1 MISEAMKT
9 TIKTLFEK
17 GYNKSQISRML
28 QIDRKTVRAKLK
40 ESDEELPQKKTRPTI
55 LNPYKEYIQ
64 IEVNKDIQAKRI
76 FEDLVRDYD
85 YQGSYDTVKKYI
97 HSIREK
103 KSKVYMVL
111 NTQPGEEAQVD
122 FGYIGLLNING
133 KKKKAWIFVMT
144 LSYSRYMYVQIVLD
158 QKVQT
163 FINCHKNA
171 FKYFNGVPEI
181 VKIDNLKA
189 AILEADFYEP
199 TIQKDY
205 AAFAAYYGFLAQPC
219 RVYTPTDKGKV
230 ESNVKYVKNSCF
242 KGRNFK
248 DIEEAK
254 GFLANWLKDTAN
266 KRIHGTT
273 KKVPFEVFSE
283 IEKACLTALPK
294 EDYILSNSQI
304 CHVATNCHI
313 CYKSNYYSV
322 PYGYVGKDVQAIEM
336 NGLLRIYSDNKEIAL
351 HTIANCEKGKFLT
364 DINHYPHSK
373 NITISEILSTQKNKM
388 QEIGPEALRFFELYI
403 NADVSNRKYDYRAIS
418 GLLSLQKNYSNDLI
432 NAACS
437 RAILFNSITYKT
449 VKNILQKNIDT
460 SIIPSSSYVS
470 NEENSFKRDLSKYN
484 KFLEGGTKNNE

>member
-28 QIDRKTVRAKLK
+28 QIDRETVRAKLK

-55 LNPYKEYIQ
+55 LDPYKEYIQ

-254 GFLANWLKDTAN
+254 GFFAHWLKATAN

>member
-55 LNPYKEYIQ
+55 LDPHKEYIQ

-254 GFLANWLKDTAN
+254 GFLATWLKDTAN

-304 CHVATNCHI
+304 CHVATNCHV

-373 NITISEILSTQKNKM
+373 NITISEILSTQKIKC
-388 QEIGPEALRFFELYI
+388 
-403 NADVSNRKYDYRAIS
+403 K
-418 GLLSLQKNYSNDLI
+418 K
-432 NAACS
+432 
-437 RAILFNSITYKT
+437 
-449 VKNILQKNIDT
+449 
-460 SIIPSSSYVS
+460 
-470 NEENSFKRDLSKYN
+470 
-484 KFLEGGTKNNE
+484 

>member
-55 LNPYKEYIQ
+55 LDPYKEYIQ

-163 FINCHKNA
+163 FIHCHNNA
-171 FKYFNGVPEI
+171 FKYFTAVPEI

-313 CYKSNYYSV
+313 CYKSN
-322 PYGYVGKDVQAIEM
+322 
-336 NGLLRIYSDNKEIAL
+336 
-351 HTIANCEKGKFLT
+351 
-364 DINHYPHSK
+364 
-373 NITISEILSTQKNKM
+373 
-388 QEIGPEALRFFELYI
+388 
-403 NADVSNRKYDYRAIS
+403 
-418 GLLSLQKNYSNDLI
+418 
-432 NAACS
+432 
-437 RAILFNSITYKT
+437 
-449 VKNILQKNIDT
+449 
-460 SIIPSSSYVS
+460 
-470 NEENSFKRDLSKYN
+470 
-484 KFLEGGTKNNE
+484 

>member
-1 MISEAMKT
+1 M
-9 TIKTLFEK
+9 
-17 GYNKSQISRML
+17 
-28 QIDRKTVRAKLK
+28 
-40 ESDEELPQKKTRPTI
+40 
-55 LNPYKEYIQ
+55 
-64 IEVNKDIQAKRI
+64 
-76 FEDLVRDYD
+76 
-85 YQGSYDTVKKYI
+85 
-97 HSIREK
+97 
-103 KSKVYMVL
+103 
-111 NTQPGEEAQVD
+111 
-122 FGYIGLLNING
+122 
-133 KKKKAWIFVMT
+133 
-144 LSYSRYMYVQIVLD
+144 
-158 QKVQT
+158 
-163 FINCHKNA
+163 
-171 FKYFNGVPEI
+171 
-181 VKIDNLKA
+181 
-189 AILEADFYEP
+189 
-199 TIQKDY
+199 
-205 AAFAAYYGFLAQPC
+205 
-219 RVYTPTDKGKV
+219 
-230 ESNVKYVKNSCF
+230 
-242 KGRNFK
+242 
-248 DIEEAK
+248 
-254 GFLANWLKDTAN
+254 
-266 KRIHGTT
+266 
-273 KKVPFEVFSE
+273 PFEVFSE